1 MGTFGINPKIEI
13 DNKRVNVYVNTHI
26 QDLANFPPVVLD
38 CSFIPNS
45 HAGEDLF
52 PLHLLFIKKH
62 VFIYLAALHLSC
74 SMRDR
79 LCIVWDLSL

>member
-1 MGTFGINPKIEI
+1 M
-13 DNKRVNVYVNTHI
+13 HI
-26 QDLANFPPVVLD
+26 YKTLLTSPPVVLD

-52 PLHLLFIKKH
+52 PLHLLLIKKH

-74 SMRDR
+74 SMRDCPC
-79 LCIVWDLSL
+79 LVWDLSL

>member
-1 MGTFGINPKIEI
+1 M
-13 DNKRVNVYVNTHI
+13 HI
-26 QDLANFPPVVLD
+26 YKTLLTSPLVVLN

-52 PLHLLFIKKH
+52 PLYLLFIKKH

-79 LCIVWDLSL
+79 LCVMWDLSL